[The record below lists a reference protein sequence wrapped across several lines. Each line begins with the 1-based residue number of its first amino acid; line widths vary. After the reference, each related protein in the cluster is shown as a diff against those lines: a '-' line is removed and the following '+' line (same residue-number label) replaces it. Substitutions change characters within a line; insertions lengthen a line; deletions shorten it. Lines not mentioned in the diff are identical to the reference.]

1 MQAIKTIAIV
11 TLASAALAACA
22 TVDQTDPNASSA
34 TPAAPVSETVV
45 DAPVATDPAFFV
57 DWTQQAMD
65 GRWFISEHNT
75 PNGHWESDWRRRN
88 VRALPNGLNIQMT
101 SKSPRANEWPWSGGE
116 IQTRR
121 TNGFGEYQVIMRAA
135 EGAGL
140 IGGFFT
146 HTGPYYG
153 TPHDQ
158 IDVTF
163 VGKDPYQVQFNALAD
178 NIGVGVMNYPL
189 DFDVSKNFAL
199 YSFIWAPDRITWYV
213 NGEFAYEVSNENVV
227 IPQTPGKLFAN
238 LYQARNKGWA
248 GQPDFL
254 EGATATYRC
263 MSYRPL
269 DDTSSRTCADAYE
282 SYVTGG

>member
-1 MQAIKTIAIV
+1 MQATKTFAIV

-22 TVDQTDPNASSA
+22 TVDQTDPNKAST
-34 TPAAPVSETVV
+34 TPTEPVSAPVIE
-45 DAPVATDPAFFV
+45 APVATDPAFFV

-101 SKSPRANEWPWSGGE
+101 SKSPSANEWPWSGGE

-153 TPHDQ
+153 TAHDQ

-163 VGKDPYQVQFNALAD
+163 VGKNPYQVQFNALAD

-213 NGEFAYEVSNENVV
+213 NGEFAHEVSNENVV